1 MPDRSLPH
9 APPSPAASRPALRR
23 VPWQSI
29 VLLAA
34 TLAITAAML
43 LIPVSFVQRLGNY
56 GYLGLFV
63 LTLLANAT
71 VVLPTP
77 ALGAALVA
85 GRALDPW
92 LVGLTTGIAAGL
104 GEITG
109 YMAGRGGSALI
120 EHNRLY
126 QTVERYVQRWGT
138 PTIFVLAFVPGPF
151 LDLAGIVAGSMR
163 MPFWRFL
170 VPCLLGKTLRYIVV
184 AWIGRLTLS

>member
-1 MPDRSLPH
+1 
-9 APPSPAASRPALRR
+9 